1 MLIRIYDF
9 AQYITISHGGVIKI
23 NYNITWGGGLP
34 IYYNSTMG
42 GRGSLGTPNLY
53 YVIYGRPLSDIVKTI
68 QIAFISARV
77 FGQMIFCYRNR
88 EGGNPLSEKICLV
101 VVKGLPK
108 FLANMTNETFQACH
122 LGTHLAIEEMPQTVQ
137 PGQTRQTRLNCFV
150 FY

>member
-1 MLIRIYDF
+1 
-9 AQYITISHGGVIKI
+9 
-23 NYNITWGGGLP
+23 
-34 IYYNSTMG
+34 MG
-42 GRGSLGTPNLY
+42 GRGSLGTPNFY

-68 QIAFISARV
+68 QIAFISAMG
-77 FGQMIFCYRNR
+77 FWTNDFLLQEQG
-88 EGGNPLSEKICLV
+88 GGNPLSEKICLV